1 MSSERGDKVSGD
13 VIREYE
19 PGKMTKI
26 FFFWY
31 ELLNLFSL
39 AHGSFTRITGFKAP
53 TAHKHRV
60 HAEDNEAG
68 CYRLTL
74 AEDYCY
80 VISL

>member
-1 MSSERGDKVSGD
+1 MMSSEHASYVSGD
-13 VIREYE
+13 VIRQYE
-19 PGKMTKI
+19 LGKMIKI
-26 FFFWY
+26 SFLY

-68 CYRLTL
+68 CYRVTL

-80 VISL
+80 AISL

>member
-1 MSSERGDKVSGD
+1 
-13 VIREYE
+13 
-19 PGKMTKI
+19 MTKI
-26 FFFWY
+26 FFSFWY

-53 TAHKHRV
+53 TAHKQRV

>member
-1 MSSERGDKVSGD
+1 MWVESLFIYFLD
-13 VIREYE
+13 
-19 PGKMTKI
+19 
-26 FFFWY
+26 

-39 AHGSFTRITGFKAP
+39 KHSSFTWITGFKAP

-68 CYRLTL
+68 CYRVTL

>member
-1 MSSERGDKVSGD
+1 MIKS
-13 VIREYE
+13 
-19 PGKMTKI
+19 
-26 FFFWY
+26 FFLY

-39 AHGSFTRITGFKAP
+39 THGSFTRITGFKAP

-60 HAEDNEAG
+60 HTEDNEAG
-68 CYRLTL
+68 CYHVTL